1 MRRSIRNFNIH
12 PQVFEL
18 FKTDL
23 FKFPSHQDKIVGKCP
38 PPLPY
43 RAGFDRSNKSFSRG
57 KNDGFLV
64 NVTAVSE
71 SGFGL

>member
-23 FKFPSHQDKIVGKCP
+23 FKFPSHQVKIVGKCPP

-43 RAGFDRSNKSFSRG
+43 RAGFDRSNKCFSRG
-57 KNDGFLV
+57 KMMAF
-64 NVTAVSE
+64 
-71 SGFGL
+71 